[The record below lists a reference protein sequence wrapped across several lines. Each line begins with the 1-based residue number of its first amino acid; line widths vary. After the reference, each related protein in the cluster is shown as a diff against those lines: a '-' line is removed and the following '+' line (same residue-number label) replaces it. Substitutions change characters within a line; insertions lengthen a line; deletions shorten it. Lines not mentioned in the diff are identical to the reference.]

1 MLKRRNFLGSIGVGY
16 AAFLAACKSSVAV
29 KGEPLVISTW
39 AHNTK
44 ANAAAWKVL
53 SQQGSA
59 LDAVHQGVQ
68 VPEAD
73 PKDQSVGLGGL
84 PDRDGKVTVDA
95 CIMDHLGNC
104 GAVFALEH
112 ILHPISVARMV
123 MEKTPHVQLAG
134 EGALQFALEM
144 GFEKVN
150 LLTDESKD
158 AWEKWLKKSKY
169 NPMITVENLLETI
182 KDQHDTIG
190 MLAMDAT
197 GTLAG
202 ACTTSGMAYKM
213 RGRVGDS
220 PIIGSGLYV
229 DNEVG
234 AASATGVGEEVVR
247 ICGSH
252 TVVEMMRQGHSPEE
266 ACKIA
271 VERLVKMRGKE
282 KTKDL
287 QIGLIAIN
295 KAGEYGCYALNK
307 EFTMAVQDSKGVK
320 VVDAKSMF

>member
-1 MLKRRNFLGSIGVGY
+1 MVKRRNFIGSLGVGY
-16 AAFLAACKSSVAV
+16 AAFLSACKTSISAS
-29 KGEPLVISTW
+29 KGPVVISTW
-39 AHNTK
+39 AHNKK
-44 ANAAAWKVL
+44 ANAEAWKVL
-53 SQQGSA
+53 SSNGTA
-59 LDAVHQGVQ
+59 LDAVHSGVQ

-73 PKDQSVGLGGL
+73 PKDQSVGYGGL

-95 CIMDHLGNC
+95 CIMDHLGNI

-134 EGALQFALEM
+134 AGALQFALEM
-144 GFEKVN
+144 GFEKVD
-150 LLTDESKD
+150 LLTNESK
-158 AWEKWLKKSKY
+158 AAYAKWLEHSKY
-169 NPMITVENLLETI
+169 NPMNTVENILETI
-182 KDQHDTIG
+182 KEQHDTIG
-190 MLAMDAT
+190 MIALDAP
-197 GTLAG
+197 GNLAG

-229 DNEVG
+229 DNEIG
-234 AASATGVGEEVVR
+234 AASATGVGEEIVR

-252 TVVEMMRQGHSPEE
+252 TVVEMMRQGHSPEQ
-266 ACKIA
+266 ACKLT
-271 VERLVKMRGKE
+271 VERLVKLRGKE

-295 KAGEYGCYALNK
+295 TYGEYGCYALNK
-307 EFTMAVQDSKGVK
+307 DFTMAVQDGEGVK
-320 VVDAKSMF
+320 VVKAGSLF

>member
-1 MLKRRNFLGSIGVGY
+1 MGSLGAGY
-16 AAFLAACKSSVAV
+16 AAFLAACKPQATATLAGPV
-29 KGEPLVISTW
+29 VISTW
-39 AHNTK
+39 EHNQK
-44 ANAAAWKVL
+44 ANAEAWKVL
-53 SQQGSA
+53 EAKGAS
-59 LDAVHQGVQ
+59 LDAVHNGVQ

-73 PKDQSVGLGGL
+73 PNDQSVGLGGL

-95 CIMDHLGNC
+95 CIMDHLGNI

-112 ILHPISVARMV
+112 ILHPISVAKMV

-144 GFEKVN
+144 GFEKTN
-150 LLTDESKD
+150 LLTEKSKA
-158 AWEKWLKKSKY
+158 AWEEWLKTSKY
-169 NPMITVENLLETI
+169 NPMKTVENILETI

-190 MLAMDAT
+190 MVAIDAN
-197 GTLAG
+197 GNLAG
-202 ACTTSGMAYKM
+202 ACTTSGMAFKM

-229 DNEVG
+229 DQEVG

-266 ACKIA
+266 ACKLA

-287 QIGLIAIN
+287 QIGLIALN

-307 EFTMAVQDSKGVK
+307 DFTMAVRDANGEK
-320 VVDAKSMF
+320 VIRAKSYF